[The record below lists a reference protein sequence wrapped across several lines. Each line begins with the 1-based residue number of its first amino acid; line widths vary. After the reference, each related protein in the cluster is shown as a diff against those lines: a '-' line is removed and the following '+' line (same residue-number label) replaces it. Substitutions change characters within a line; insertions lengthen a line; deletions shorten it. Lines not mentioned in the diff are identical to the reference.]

1 MFIGVNTHYSNQE
14 RNTMHITKI
23 APAGAAAIAALT
35 LIAGSANAELVFG
48 VTQDQTLISF
58 DSASPNA
65 LNSGVGISGLMSNE
79 QIRGIDFRP
88 ADGGLYA
95 LGSFNNLYRLNT
107 ITGGATLVGAGNFS
121 PGLNGSS
128 FGFDFNPVIDRI
140 RTVSDADQNLVLNP
154 NDGSSTG
161 VTNLFYANGDANFG
175 ANPNIVGSAY
185 TNSFF
190 GTTSTQL
197 YGIDAGLDV
206 LVRQANSAGTLETVG
221 SLGVDVT
228 DILGFDISGNSGIAY
243 ASVQDELLG
252 RSTFWQI
259 DLDTG
264 AATMVGEIAGGS
276 LVSGIAVVPAPA
288 GAGVL
293 ALGGLLAARRRR

>member
-1 MFIGVNTHYSNQE
+1 MPNG
-14 RNTMHITKI
+14 KI
-23 APAGAAAIAALT
+23 APLGACATAAL
-35 LIAGSANAELVFG
+35 LAGSAHAERVFG
-48 VTQDQTLISF
+48 VTQDQTLISWN
-58 DSASPNA
+58 SSSPASID
-65 LNSGVGISGLMSNE
+65 SGVAISGLMQNE

-95 LGSFNNLYRLNT
+95 LGSFNNLYRLDT
-107 ITGGATLVGAGNFS
+107 ACGSATRVGMGPFS

-154 NDGSSTG
+154 NDGGSTA
-161 VTNLFYANGDANFG
+161 VTNLFYAAGDANFG

-185 TNSFF
+185 TNSFA
-190 GTTSTQL
+190 GAMTTQL

-228 DILGFDISGNSGIAY
+228 DILGFDISGDSGVAY
-243 ASVQDELLG
+243 ASVQDTDLG
-252 RSTFWQI
+252 RSTFWTI
-259 DLDTG
+259 NLMTG
-264 AATMVGEIAGGS
+264 EAMMIGEIGGGS
-276 LVSGIAVVPAPA
+276 LVSSIAVVPAPA
-288 GAGVL
+288 GLGAL
-293 ALGGLLAARRRR
+293 ALTGLLATRRARR